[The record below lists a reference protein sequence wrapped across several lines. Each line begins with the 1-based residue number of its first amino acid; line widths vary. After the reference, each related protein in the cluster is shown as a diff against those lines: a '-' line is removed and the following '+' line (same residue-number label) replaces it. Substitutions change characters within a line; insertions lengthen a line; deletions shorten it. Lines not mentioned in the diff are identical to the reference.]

1 MTHLRSEIGVAGL
14 WRWVCKECDST
25 SHQWFRTRR
34 EAVEAARTQ
43 HSYEAHPEV
52 HLYGHVGDR
61 RNNGPPT
68 IRPMR

>member
-1 MTHLRSEIGVAGL
+1 MTHLRSEIGAAGL
-14 WRWVCKECDST
+14 WRWVCRECDSK

-52 HLYGHVGDR
+52 HLYGHGDR
-61 RNNGPPT
+61 RNNGPPST
-68 IRPMR
+68 RPMR